1 MRHTGR
7 ERLSMP
13 KFITIT
19 ALAAGVRVGGGG
31 PEITCDT
38 MNGDILIKKSY

>member
-1 MRHTGR
+1 MRHTGT
-7 ERLSMP
+7 ERLPMH

-19 ALAAGVRVGGGG
+19 AFAADVRIGGGG

-38 MNGDILIKKSY
+38 MNGDILIKKSH